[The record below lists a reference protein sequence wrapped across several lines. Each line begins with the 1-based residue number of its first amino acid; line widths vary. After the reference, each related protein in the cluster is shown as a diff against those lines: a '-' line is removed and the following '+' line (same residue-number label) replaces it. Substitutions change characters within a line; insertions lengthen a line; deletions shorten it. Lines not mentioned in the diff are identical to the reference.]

1 VAEPAPR
8 RRVTGTPGRRPGAWR
23 RKREKGASAIE
34 FALVFPF
41 FFGLLYAIISY
52 GLLFGLQ
59 HSITAAAKEAAR
71 SGVACDPTFSTAE
84 HEACV
89 VARARATATEALGWL
104 PEGLRDRV
112 LGTNGASVGVS
123 FTQDPTAGKSVEI
136 LVQLPSYAADPI
148 LPTVALPLIG
158 SVPVLPERLAARAVV
173 GL

>member
-1 VAEPAPR
+1 V
-8 RRVTGTPGRRPGAWR
+8 
-23 RKREKGASAIE
+23 
-34 FALVFPF
+34 
-41 FFGLLYAIISY
+41 SY

-71 SGVACDPTFSTAE
+71 AGVACDPTMSTAD

-89 VARARATATEALGWL
+89 TTRARAMASEALDWL
-104 PEGLRDRV
+104 PEGLKDRV
-112 LGTNGASVGVS
+112 LGADGGSVGVS
-123 FTQDPTAGKSVEI
+123 FESDAGAGKTVEI
-136 LVQLPSYAADPI
+136 LVQLPDYATDPI